1 MNLGLLLI
9 YSALTLSSLCGQKQ
23 TSPNTWQDYKRL
35 GEFWVFE
42 EVEDTDLIDAGSC
55 LAQLDV
61 KTDEL
66 RNHPPN
72 R

>member
-1 MNLGLLLI
+1 MI
-9 YSALTLSSLCGQKQ
+9 CSALTLSFLCGQKQ
-23 TSPNTWQDYKRL
+23 TPPNTWQDYKRF
-35 GEFWVFE
+35 GESWVFE

-61 KTDEL
+61 KTDEV
-66 RNHPPN
+66 RNPPPN

>member
-1 MNLGLLLI
+1 MSLGLLLI
-9 YSALTLSSLCGQKQ
+9 YYALTLSSLWGQKQ
-23 TSPNTWQDYKRL
+23 TSPNTWQDYKRF
-35 GEFWVFE
+35 GESWLFE

-61 KTDEL
+61 KTDEV

>member
-9 YSALTLSSLCGQKQ
+9 YHALTLCSLCGQKQ

-42 EVEDTDLIDAGSC
+42 KVEDTDLTDAGCC

-61 KTDEL
+61 KADEL
-66 RNHPPN
+66 RNHPRN